1 MSQTKEHAREQLK
14 PFKPLAARQLI
25 GIIAAKEFKDNLRNR
40 WLWMMTGILLL
51 LSLCVSFMG
60 SAVSGSL
67 VVYEPGQLISG
78 LVTLS
83 VFMLPLGAILL
94 SYDSFVGE
102 KV

>member
-1 MSQTKEHAREQLK
+1 MSQAKSQEPRVFT
-14 PFKPLAARQLI
+14 PLSALQLI

-60 SAVSGSL
+60 SAVSGTL
-67 VVYEPGQLISG
+67 VVYEPSQLLSG

-83 VFMLPLGAILL
+83 VFM
-94 SYDSFVGE
+94 
-102 KV
+102 